1 MPIKL
6 HSVGLPVCTLS
17 SEAAVNRQMGANSSV
32 RALWGFHLLPLG
44 AHKREKAWLLEEQ
57 MGPQGCWR
65 DNGNEESRGYRSTPA
80 SPSKALSV
88 KSPEGAETPQLL
100 PHRPVSLL
108 ELPSWD
114 LASSSLQYLTS
125 IHRGEFLRYS
135 RQGEP
140 RLESTVQEDV
150 QVHGVGEHL

>member
-1 MPIKL
+1 M
-6 HSVGLPVCTLS
+6 
-17 SEAAVNRQMGANSSV
+17 E
-32 RALWGFHLLPLG
+32 
-44 AHKREKAWLLEEQ
+44 
-57 MGPQGCWR
+57 
-65 DNGNEESRGYRSTPA
+65 
-80 SPSKALSV
+80 
-88 KSPEGAETPQLL
+88 SPEGAETPQLL
-100 PHRPVSLL
+100 PRWPVYLL

-150 QVHGVGEHL
+150 QVHGVGEPL